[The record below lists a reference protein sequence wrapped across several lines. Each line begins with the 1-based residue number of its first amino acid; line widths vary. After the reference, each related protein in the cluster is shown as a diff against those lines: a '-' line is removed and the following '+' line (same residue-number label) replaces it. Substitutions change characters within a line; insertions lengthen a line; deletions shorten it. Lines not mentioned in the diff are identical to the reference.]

1 MDFLWKKAAEFL
13 SNRRKDTR
21 WRKTVTC
28 LAAVVVFVTT
38 YALILPAITMDDET
52 AEQEPGVV
60 LVQEESAAEAE
71 AVEQEAVEQSDEQ
84 VELGNSDESEPIET
98 DPNDIE
104 SADETESG
112 EADIQL
118 IDITEEESTE
128 PTTKIYQDDE
138 IEITATYGAEAK
150 IPEEAEFRVTK
161 LAVEETDEADEAVS
175 EESEEIEA
183 ADTAEVTERYR
194 YDIGFCVGDEEIEP
208 EAAVSLSVRFLAG
221 QFAEAEEITAVHYL
235 DDNDPSNTETIRPEI
250 NEDPDGNVQAEFDM
264 DSFSVVEF
272 QGINAV
278 SEDTQTKSEENTTE
292 LQTSDSSTVSA
303 NAEEGTFTLTYQGK
317 VITVHCVDEAN
328 KQIPSGNVTDS
339 TAIFSDRTY
348 TFSKIRPDIEGYQ
361 YQSARWNS
369 ISGTEITSVTTASL
383 GSLFNRTYGWTT
395 SASDDLHTSGDV
407 YLIYQEDNQEVDG
420 KRTVT
425 FDANGGSGNAPAAQK
440 AQAGDTIS
448 VPEPGNLTKNGYTFV
463 GWSSISDYVG
473 LNNKNGTDSV
483 TGKKCN
489 KRYQYSFY
497 PVGAEFT
504 MPDKNITLY
513 AVWASTNVDV
523 TFFIRLDGTI
533 PNEPE
538 GWDTKLY
545 TSGITVQNCIKEAYF
560 YTDSVNGVDS
570 HLNSTPTA
578 AQIATL
584 VNKEAITD
592 ESGKRIYLT
601 AVDGKLYR
609 VDQPN
614 ASVSKDDDNLIT
626 NTEYYVLWYVIKN
639 EEVWHVDGVLLS
651 KAKVN
656 LVYRPNCPTSEFS
669 NMPVG
674 SQWEAG
680 STVTVGLN
688 AGNGE
693 LRTPTRVGYNF
704 VGWNTEADGSGTMYQ
719 PRDTFTI
726 TEDTV
731 LYAIWS
737 RGTNFLTVTKTDEEN
752 NVLAGAKFKLES
764 KQDANS
770 DWVAVGQEQT
780 TNNNGVFTFS
790 SLENFTIYK
799 LTETYAPNGY
809 ETRNSFCFAVQVTA
823 DGSNILDLYICDE
836 NGNRLLDS
844 EKPDW
849 VDVEYNSSSATANL
863 KITIQDEQIRRN
875 VQFIKKDSAG
885 NTLEGAVFELKDS
898 DSKTVDILQTSGSD
912 GVFSQNNA
920 TLPYGTYTLTETTA
934 PNGYALLEP
943 ITFTVNDYQ
952 SDENNGITVTS
963 GADAVDVSCKVSTGV
978 VDGISTTTYSYTL
991 TVKDTYAPEITIL
1004 KVATGGGT
1012 DENPQYLSGAEFD
1025 LFASKLEGNETVI
1038 DESNKLNREAYV
1050 SNDDGAFSLG
1060 SLREGVYFLK
1070 ETKAPDGYKLLAEP
1084 IRITVTNNRVTVNGT
1099 SGANPEDVQPNDDGT
1114 YTITVSNSTGQEL
1127 PHTGGSGTTLFTFG
1141 GLAILA
1147 GCLMAGFSMRRNRER
1162 RSE

>member
-1 MDFLWKKAAEFL
+1 MDSLWRKAAEFL
-13 SNRRKDTR
+13 NNRRKDKR
-21 WRKTVTC
+21 WRKIVTS

-52 AEQEPGVV
+52 AEQEPGIV
-60 LVQEESAAEAE
+60 LVQDETAAEAE
-71 AVEQEAVEQSDEQ
+71 VVEESDDPGEFENADEEDAI
-84 VELGNSDESEPIET
+84 VIDAGDGDHAAETDAEESE
-98 DPNDIE
+98 
-104 SADETESG
+104 
-112 EADIQL
+112 EADLQL
-118 IDITEEESTE
+118 IDISEDESTE
-128 PTTKIYQDDE
+128 PMSKIYQDDE

-150 IPEEAEFRVTK
+150 IPEDAEFRVTK

-194 YDIGFCVGDEEIEP
+194 YDIGFYVGEEEIEP

-278 SEDTQTKSEENTTE
+278 SADAQATTLEDSGNSTYAISGETTVE
-292 LQTSDSSTVSA
+292 VGSTITLTESSTSLGYSWSSSDDNIATVKESGKTCTVTGVSPGTVTITCRFLSWGGYQTSQF
-303 NAEEGTFTLTYQGK
+303 N
-317 VITVHCVDEAN
+317 ITVIEAT
-328 KQIPSGNVTDS
+328 GN
-339 TAIFSDRTY
+339 
-348 TFSKIRPDIEGYQ
+348 
-361 YQSARWNS
+361 
-369 ISGTEITSVTTASL
+369 
-383 GSLFNRTYGWTT
+383 
-395 SASDDLHTSGDV
+395 
-407 YLIYQEDNQEVDG
+407 
-420 KRTVT
+420 RTVT
-425 FDANGGSGNAPAAQK
+425 FDANGGSGNAPAVQTA
-440 AQAGDTIS
+440 AAGETIS

-463 GWSSISDYVG
+463 GWSSISDYTS
-473 LNNKNGTDSV
+473 LNGKSGTDSI
-483 TGKKCN
+483 TGKNCN

-497 PVGAEFT
+497 PVGDEFT

-513 AVWASTNVDV
+513 AVWASTNVSA
-523 TFFIRLDGTI
+523 TFYIRLDGTI

-538 GWDTKLY
+538 GWKSNLY
-545 TSGITVQNCIKEAYF
+545 TSGISVQNCIKEAYF
-560 YTDSVNGVDS
+560 YTDSANGVDS

-578 AQIATL
+578 AQIANV
-584 VNKEAITD
+584 VNKVAITD

-609 VDQPN
+609 VDTLN
-614 ASVSKDDDNLIT
+614 GSVSTDKDGFIT

-639 EEVWHVDGVLLS
+639 EEAWHVDGVLLS
-651 KAKVN
+651 KEKVN
-656 LVYRPNCPTSEFS
+656 LVYRPNCPASEFS

-688 AGNGE
+688 AGNGD

-752 NVLAGAKFKLES
+752 NVLAGAKFTLES

-770 DWVAVGQEQT
+770 DWVTVGQEQT
-780 TNNNGVFTFS
+780 TNDNGVFTFS

-849 VDVEYNSSSATANL
+849 VDVKYNSSSATANL
-863 KITIQDEQIRRN
+863 KITIRDEQIQRN
-875 VQFIKKDSAG
+875 VQFIKTDSAG
-885 NTLEGAVFELKDS
+885 NTLEGAEFTLTNSDGDSFNILKES
-898 DSKTVDILQTSGSD
+898 DSN
-912 GVFSQNNA
+912 GVFSQDNA
-920 TLPYGTYTLTETTA
+920 TLPYGTYTLTETNA
-934 PNGYALLEP
+934 PNGYALLDP

-952 SDENNGITVTS
+952 SNTNNGITVTS
-963 GADAVDVSCKVSTGV
+963 GADAVDVSCKVSNSV

-991 TVKDTYAPEITIL
+991 TVKDTYAPEIKIQ
-1004 KVATGGGT
+1004 KVASGGGT
-1012 DENPQYLSGAEFD
+1012 DENPEYLSGAQFD
-1025 LFASKLEGNETVI
+1025 LYASKQEGNETVI
-1038 DESNKLNREAYV
+1038 DESKKLNTDAYV
-1050 SNDDGAFSLG
+1050 SDDDGAFSLG
-1060 SLREGVYFLK
+1060 NLHEGVYFLK
-1070 ETKAPDGYKLLAEP
+1070 ETKAPDGYKLLTDP
-1084 IRITVTNNRVTVNGT
+1084 IRITVTNNKVTVNGT
-1099 SGANPEDVQPNDDGT
+1099 SGANPEDVQSNNGI

-1147 GCLMAGFSMRRNRER
+1147 GCLMAGYSMRRNRER
-1162 RSE
+1162 RSD

>member
-1 MDFLWKKAAEFL
+1 MDSLWKKVAEFL
-13 SNRRKDTR
+13 YNRRKDKR
-21 WRKTVTC
+21 WRKIVTC

-60 LVQEESAAEAE
+60 LVQDEAATEAATVDAESAEADVSEE
-71 AVEQEAVEQSDEQ
+71 AIAIESEGSDEEEAI
-84 VELGNSDESEPIET
+84 VIDSDNGADDADVA
-98 DPNDIE
+98 DPDAE
-104 SADETESG
+104 
-112 EADIQL
+112 EAGVQL
-118 IDITEEESTE
+118 IDVTADDSTE
-128 PTTKIYQDDE
+128 PITKTYQDDE
-138 IEITATYGAEAK
+138 IEITATYGTEAN
-150 IPEEAEFRVTK
+150 IPEDAEFRVTK

-194 YDIGFCVGDEEIEP
+194 YDIGFYVGEEEIEP

-235 DDNDPSNTETIRPEI
+235 DDNDPSNTETIQPEI
-250 NEDPDGNVQAEFDM
+250 NEDQNGNVQAEFDM

-278 SEDTQTKSEENTTE
+278 SADAQATTLEDSGNSAYAISGETTVEVGSTITLTESSTSLWYSWSSSDDNIATVNGNWNTCTVTGVSPGTVTITCRFRSGRKN
-292 LQTSDSSTVSA
+292 QTSQF
-303 NAEEGTFTLTYQGK
+303 N
-317 VITVHCVDEAN
+317 ITVIEAT
-328 KQIPSGNVTDS
+328 GN
-339 TAIFSDRTY
+339 
-348 TFSKIRPDIEGYQ
+348 
-361 YQSARWNS
+361 
-369 ISGTEITSVTTASL
+369 
-383 GSLFNRTYGWTT
+383 
-395 SASDDLHTSGDV
+395 
-407 YLIYQEDNQEVDG
+407 
-420 KRTVT
+420 RTVT
-425 FDANGGSGNAPAAQK
+425 FNANDGTGDAPEALTAA
-440 AQAGDTIS
+440 AGETITI
-448 VPEPGNLTKNGYTFV
+448 PGPGNLTKEGYTFV
-463 GWSSISDYVG
+463 GWSTISNYTDLG
-473 LNNKNGTDSV
+473 DISGTDSI

-489 KRYQYSFY
+489 KGYQYSFY
-497 PVGAEFT
+497 PVGGEFT

-513 AVWASTNVDV
+513 AVWASSNVNA

-614 ASVSKDDDNLIT
+614 ASVRKDDDNLIT

-651 KAKVN
+651 KEKVN
-656 LVYRPNCPTSEFS
+656 LVYRPNCPASEFS

-674 SQWEAG
+674 SQWDVG

-737 RGTNFLTVTKTDEEN
+737 RGTNFLTVTKTDEAG
-752 NVLAGAKFKLES
+752 NVLSGAKFTLQS

-780 TNNNGVFTFS
+780 TNDNGVFTFS

-799 LTETYAPNGY
+799 LKETYAPNGY
-809 ETRNSFCFAVQVTA
+809 ETRNSFCFAVQRKA
-823 DGSNILDLYICDE
+823 DGSDILNLYICDE
-836 NGNRLLDS
+836 NGIRLS
-844 EKPDW
+844 ENEKPDW
-849 VDVEYNSSSATANL
+849 VDVEYNPSSASANL
-863 KITIQDEQIRRN
+863 KITIRDEQIRRN

-885 NTLEGAVFELKDS
+885 NTLEGAVFKLKDS
-898 DSKTVDILQTSGSD
+898 DDETVDILQTSGSD

-934 PNGYALLEP
+934 PNGYALLDP

-952 SDENNGITVTS
+952 TETDNGLTVTG
-963 GADAVDVSCKVSTGV
+963 GADAVDVSCEVSTSV
-978 VDGISTTTYSYTL
+978 VNGISTTTYSYTL
-991 TVKDTYAPEITIL
+991 TVKDTYAPKIKIQ
-1004 KVATGGGT
+1004 KVASGGGT
-1012 DENPQYLSGAEFD
+1012 DENPEYLSGAEFD
-1025 LFASKLEGNETVI
+1025 LFASKQEGNETVI
-1038 DESNKLNREAYV
+1038 DESRKLNEDAYV
-1050 SNDDGAFSLG
+1050 SNENGTFSLG
-1060 SLREGVYFLK
+1060 KLPEGVYFLK
-1070 ETKAPDGYKLLAEP
+1070 ETKAPDGYKLLTDP
-1084 IRITVTNNRVTVNGT
+1084 IRITVTNNKVTVNGT
-1099 SGANPEDVQPNDDGT
+1099 SGANPSSIEKNNDGT

-1141 GLAILA
+1141 GLAILV
-1147 GCLMAGFSMRRNRER
+1147 GCLMAGYSMRRNRER

>member
-1 MDFLWKKAAEFL
+1 MDSLWRKAAEFL
-13 SNRRKDTR
+13 NNRRKDKR
-21 WRKTVTC
+21 WRKIVTS

-52 AEQEPGVV
+52 AKQEPGIV
-60 LVQEESAAEAE
+60 LVQDEAAAEAE
-71 AVEQEAVEQSDEQ
+71 VVEESDDPGEFENEDEEDAI
-84 VELGNSDESEPIET
+84 VIDAGDGDHAAETDAEESE
-98 DPNDIE
+98 
-104 SADETESG
+104 
-112 EADIQL
+112 EADLQL
-118 IDITEEESTE
+118 IDISEDESTE
-128 PTTKIYQDDE
+128 PMSKIYQDEE

-150 IPEEAEFRVTK
+150 IPADAEFRVTK

-175 EESEEIEA
+175 KESEEIEA

-194 YDIGFCVGDEEIEP
+194 YDIGFYVGEEEIEP

-278 SEDTQTKSEENTTE
+278 SEDTQTESEENTTE

-836 NGNRLLDS
+836 NGNRLFGN

-991 TVKDTYAPEITIL
+991 TVKDTYAPKIKIQ
-1004 KVATGGGT
+1004 KVASGGGT
-1012 DENPQYLSGAEFD
+1012 DENPEYLSGAQFD
-1025 LFASKLEGNETVI
+1025 LYASKQEGNETVI
-1038 DESNKLNREAYV
+1038 DESRKLNEDAYV
-1050 SNDDGAFSLG
+1050 SNENGTFSLG
-1060 SLREGVYFLK
+1060 KLPEGVYFLK
-1070 ETKAPDGYKLLAEP
+1070 ETKAPDGYKLLTDP
-1084 IRITVTNNRVTVNGT
+1084 IRITVTNNKVTVNGT
-1099 SGANPEDVQPNDDGT
+1099 SGANPEDVQPNNDGT

-1127 PHTGGSGTTLFTFG
+1127 PHTGGSGTTLFTFS

-1147 GCLMAGFSMRRNRER
+1147 GCLMAGYSMRRNRER
-1162 RSE
+1162 RSD

>member
-1 MDFLWKKAAEFL
+1 MNSLWRKAAEFL
-13 SNRRKDTR
+13 NNRRKDKR
-21 WRKTVTC
+21 WRKIVTS

-52 AEQEPGVV
+52 AEQEPGIV
-60 LVQEESAAEAE
+60 LVQDEAAAESEVVEESDDPGEFENEDEEDAIVIDAGDGDHAAETDAE
-71 AVEQEAVEQSDEQ
+71 
-84 VELGNSDESEPIET
+84 ESE
-98 DPNDIE
+98 
-104 SADETESG
+104 
-112 EADIQL
+112 EADLQL
-118 IDITEEESTE
+118 IDISEDESTE
-128 PTTKIYQDDE
+128 PMSKIYQDDE

-150 IPEEAEFRVTK
+150 IPEDAEFRVTK
-161 LAVEETDEADEAVS
+161 LAVEETDKTDEAVS

-194 YDIGFCVGDEEIEP
+194 YDIGFYVGEEEIEP

-235 DDNDPSNTETIRPEI
+235 DDNDPSNTETIQPEI
-250 NEDPDGNVQAEFDM
+250 NEDQNGNVQAEFDM
-264 DSFSVVEF
+264 NSFSVVEF

-278 SEDTQTKSEENTTE
+278 SADAQGEPEETTTE
-292 LQTSDSSTVSA
+292 LQTADVPTVLA
-303 NAEEGTFTLTYQGK
+303 DEDRTLT
-317 VITVHCVDEAN
+317 
-328 KQIPSGNVTDS
+328 
-339 TAIFSDRTY
+339 
-348 TFSKIRPDIEGYQ
+348 
-361 YQSARWNS
+361 
-369 ISGTEITSVTTASL
+369 
-383 GSLFNRTYGWTT
+383 FN
-395 SASDDLHTSGDV
+395 
-407 YLIYQEDNQEVDG
+407 
-420 KRTVT
+420 
-425 FDANGGSGNAPAAQK
+425 ANGGS
-440 AQAGDTIS
+440 DTPDPRT
-448 VPEPGNLTKNGYTFV
+448 VTLKNGETYIVPTYTGTNSNKVFV

-483 TGKKCN
+483 TGKKCD

-504 MPDKNITLY
+504 MPDKDITLY
-513 AVWASTNVDV
+513 AVWASTNVNA

-533 PNEPE
+533 PTEPE
-538 GWDTKLY
+538 GWDTELY
-545 TSGITVQNCIKEAYF
+545 TSGITVQNCIKKAYF

-578 AQIATL
+578 EQIATL

-592 ESGKRIYLT
+592 ESGKNIYLT
-601 AVDGKLYR
+601 AVGGKLYR
-609 VDQPN
+609 VDELN
-614 ASVSKDDDNLIT
+614 GSVSKDDDNLIT

-651 KAKVN
+651 KEKVN

-688 AGNGE
+688 AGNGD

-704 VGWNTEADGSGTMYQ
+704 VGWNTEADGTGTMYQ
-719 PRDTFTI
+719 PQDTFTI

-770 DWVAVGQEQT
+770 GWVEVGQEQT
-780 TNNNGVFTFS
+780 TNDNGVFTFS

-863 KITIQDEQIRRN
+863 KITIQDEQIKRDVR
-875 VQFIKKDSAG
+875 FIK
-885 NTLEGAVFELKDS
+885 TDS
-898 DSKTVDILQTSGSD
+898 DGKKLAGAAFTLTDSDGNFVDILQTSDDNGI
-912 GVFSQNNA
+912 FSVDSA
-920 TLPYGTYTLTETTA
+920 TLPYGTYTLTEKTA
-934 PNGYALLEP
+934 PNGYATLDP

-952 SDENNGITVTS
+952 SPTDNGITVTS
-963 GADAVDVSCKVSTGV
+963 GADAVDVSCEVSNDV
-978 VDGISTTTYSYTL
+978 IDDIYTTTYSYTL
-991 TVKDTYAPEITIL
+991 TVKDTYAPEIKIQ
-1004 KVATGGGT
+1004 KVASGGGT
-1012 DENPQYLSGAEFD
+1012 DENPEYLSGAQFD
-1025 LFASKLEGNETVI
+1025 LYASKQEGTETVI
-1038 DESNKLNREAYV
+1038 DESKKLNTDAYV
-1050 SNDDGAFSLG
+1050 SKDNGTFSLG
-1060 SLREGVYFLK
+1060 NLREGVYFLK
-1070 ETKAPDGYKLLAEP
+1070 ETKAPDGYKLLTDP
-1084 IRITVTNNRVTVNGT
+1084 IRITVTNNKVTVNGT
-1099 SGANPEDVQPNDDGT
+1099 SGANPEDVQPNNDGT

-1147 GCLMAGFSMRRNRER
+1147 GCLMAGYSMRRNRER
-1162 RSE
+1162 RSD

>member
-13 SNRRKDTR
+13 SNRRKDSR

-52 AEQEPGVV
+52 AEQEPGIV
-60 LVQEESAAEAE
+60 LVQDEAAAEAE
-71 AVEQEAVEQSDEQ
+71 VVEESDDPGEFENADEEDAI
-84 VELGNSDESEPIET
+84 VIDAGDGDHAAETDAEESE
-98 DPNDIE
+98 
-104 SADETESG
+104 
-112 EADIQL
+112 EADLQL
-118 IDITEEESTE
+118 IDISEDESTE
-128 PTTKIYQDDE
+128 PMSKIYQDDE

-150 IPEEAEFRVTK
+150 IPEYAEFRVTK

-194 YDIGFCVGDEEIEP
+194 YDIGFYVGEEEIEP

-278 SEDTQTKSEENTTE
+278 SADAQATTLENSGNSTYAISGETTVE
-292 LQTSDSSTVSA
+292 VGSTITLTESNANNYTASWSSSNTSIATVNESGKTCTVTGVSPGTVTITCRFLSWGGYQTSQV
-303 NAEEGTFTLTYQGK
+303 
-317 VITVHCVDEAN
+317 
-328 KQIPSGNVTDS
+328 NVTV
-339 TAIFSDRTY
+339 
-348 TFSKIRPDIEGYQ
+348 IEATG
-361 YQSARWNS
+361 N
-369 ISGTEITSVTTASL
+369 
-383 GSLFNRTYGWTT
+383 
-395 SASDDLHTSGDV
+395 
-407 YLIYQEDNQEVDG
+407 
-420 KRTVT
+420 RTVT
-425 FDANGGSGNAPAAQK
+425 FDANGGSGNAPAAQT
-440 AQAGDTIS
+440 AAAGETIS

-473 LNNKNGTDSV
+473 LNDKNGTDSV
-483 TGKKCN
+483 TDKKCD

-497 PVGAEFT
+497 PVGGEFT

-513 AVWASTNVDV
+513 AVWASTNVNA

-538 GWDTKLY
+538 GWNTKLY

-584 VNKEAITD
+584 VNKETITD

-609 VDQPN
+609 VDELN
-614 ASVSKDDDNLIT
+614 GSVSKDNDNLIT

-639 EEVWHVDGVLLS
+639 EADWHVDGVLLS
-651 KAKVN
+651 KEKVN

-752 NVLAGAKFKLES
+752 NVLAGAKFTLES

-809 ETRNSFCFAVQVTA
+809 ETRNSFYFAVQVTE
-823 DGSNILDLYICDE
+823 DGSDILNLYICDE
-836 NGNRLLDS
+836 NGNRLS
-844 EKPDW
+844 GNEKPDW

-863 KITIQDEQIRRN
+863 KITIRDEQIKRDVR
-875 VQFIKKDSAG
+875 FIKQNTAG
-885 NTLEGAVFELKDS
+885 TALAGAKFTLTDS
-898 DSKTVDILQTSGSD
+898 DGNEVDILQTSGSD
-912 GVFSQNNA
+912 GVFSKDSA
-920 TLPYGTYTLTETTA
+920 TLPYGTYTLTEITA
-934 PNGYALLEP
+934 PNGYATLDP
-943 ITFTVNDYQ
+943 ITFTVNDYHSQ
-952 SDENNGITVTS
+952 TDNGITVTS
-963 GADAVDVSCKVSTGV
+963 GADAVDVSCEVSEGV

-1147 GCLMAGFSMRRNRER
+1147 GCLMAGFSMRCNRER

>member
-1 MDFLWKKAAEFL
+1 MDSLWRKAAEFL
-13 SNRRKDTR
+13 NNRRKDKR
-21 WRKTVTC
+21 WRKIVTS

-52 AEQEPGVV
+52 AEQEPGIV
-60 LVQEESAAEAE
+60 LVQDEAAAESEVVEESDDPGEFENEDEEDAIVIDAGDGDHAAETDAE
-71 AVEQEAVEQSDEQ
+71 
-84 VELGNSDESEPIET
+84 ESE
-98 DPNDIE
+98 
-104 SADETESG
+104 
-112 EADIQL
+112 EADLQL
-118 IDITEEESTE
+118 IDISEDESTE
-128 PTTKIYQDDE
+128 PMSKIYQDDE

-150 IPEEAEFRVTK
+150 IPADAEFRVTK
-161 LAVEETDEADEAVS
+161 LAVEETDAADEAVS

-194 YDIGFCVGDEEIEP
+194 YDIGFYVGEEEIEP
-208 EAAVSLSVRFLAG
+208 EAVVSLSVRFLAG

-272 QGINAV
+272 QGSNAV
-278 SEDTQTKSEENTTE
+278 SADAQATTLEDSGNSTYAISGETTVE
-292 LQTSDSSTVSA
+292 VGSTI
-303 NAEEGTFTLTYQGK
+303 TLTESNANNYTTSWSSSNTSIATVDGSGK
-317 VITVHCVDEAN
+317 TCTVTGVSPGTVTITCSWFWGYETS
-328 KQIPSGNVTDS
+328 QINVTV
-339 TAIFSDRTY
+339 
-348 TFSKIRPDIEGYQ
+348 IEATG
-361 YQSARWNS
+361 N
-369 ISGTEITSVTTASL
+369 
-383 GSLFNRTYGWTT
+383 
-395 SASDDLHTSGDV
+395 
-407 YLIYQEDNQEVDG
+407 
-420 KRTVT
+420 RTVT
-425 FDANGGSGNAPAAQK
+425 FDANGGSGNAPAAQT
-440 AQAGDTIS
+440 AAAGDTIS

-463 GWSSISDYVG
+463 GWSTISNYTDLG
-473 LNNKNGTDSV
+473 NISGTDSI

-584 VNKEAITD
+584 VNKETITD

-609 VDQPN
+609 VN
-614 ASVSKDDDNLIT
+614 ELNGSVSYDEDGLIT

-639 EEVWHVDGVLLS
+639 EEAWHVDGVLLS
-651 KAKVN
+651 KEKVN

-836 NGNRLLDS
+836 NGNRLFGN

-863 KITIQDEQIRRN
+863 KITIRDEQIQRN
-875 VQFIKKDSAG
+875 VQFIKTDSAG
-885 NTLEGAVFELKDS
+885 NTLEGAEFTLTNSDGDSFSILKAS
-898 DSKTVDILQTSGSD
+898 DKN
-912 GVFSQNNA
+912 GVFSKNGA

-943 ITFTVNDYQ
+943 IMFTVNDYQ

-963 GADAVDVSCKVSTGV
+963 GSDAMDVSCKVSTGV

-991 TVKDTYAPEITIL
+991 TVKDTYAPKIKIQ
-1004 KVATGGGT
+1004 KVASGGGT
-1012 DENPQYLSGAEFD
+1012 DENPEYLSGAEFD
-1025 LFASKLEGNETVI
+1025 LFASKQEETETVI
-1038 DESNKLNREAYV
+1038 DESRKLNEDAYV
-1050 SNDDGAFSLG
+1050 SADDGTFSLG
-1060 SLREGVYFLK
+1060 NLHEGVYFLK
-1070 ETKAPDGYKLLAEP
+1070 ETKAPDGYKLLTDP
-1084 IRITVTNNRVTVNGT
+1084 IRITVTNNKVTVNGT
-1099 SGANPEDVQPNDDGT
+1099 SGANPEDVQSNNGI

-1147 GCLMAGFSMRRNRER
+1147 GCLMAGYSMRRNRER
-1162 RSE
+1162 RSD

>member
-1 MDFLWKKAAEFL
+1 MNSLWRKAAEFL
-13 SNRRKDTR
+13 NNRRKDKR
-21 WRKTVTC
+21 WRKIVTS

-52 AEQEPGVV
+52 AEQEPGIV
-60 LVQEESAAEAE
+60 LVQDESAAEAE
-71 AVEQEAVEQSDEQ
+71 VVEESDDPGEFENEDEEDAI
-84 VELGNSDESEPIET
+84 VIDAGDGDHAAETDAEESE
-98 DPNDIE
+98 
-104 SADETESG
+104 
-112 EADIQL
+112 EADLQL
-118 IDITEEESTE
+118 IDISEDESTE
-128 PTTKIYQDDE
+128 PMSKIYQDDE

-150 IPEEAEFRVTK
+150 IPADAEFRVTK

-194 YDIGFCVGDEEIEP
+194 YDIGFYVGEEEIEP

-250 NEDPDGNVQAEFDM
+250 NEDPDGNVQAEFDI

-278 SEDTQTKSEENTTE
+278 SADVQATTLEDSGNSTYAISGETTVE
-292 LQTSDSSTVSA
+292 VGSTITLTESST
-303 NAEEGTFTLTYQGK
+303 
-317 VITVHCVDEAN
+317 
-328 KQIPSGNVTDS
+328 
-339 TAIFSDRTY
+339 
-348 TFSKIRPDIEGYQ
+348 
-361 YQSARWNS
+361 
-369 ISGTEITSVTTASL
+369 SL
-383 GSLFNRTYGWTT
+383 WYSW
-395 SASDDLHTSGDV
+395 SSSDDNIATVNGSGKTCTVTGVSPGDV
-407 YLIYQEDNQEVDG
+407 TITCSWGILNPQSNNIKVAVIEATGN
-420 KRTVT
+420 RTVT
-425 FDANGGSGNAPAAQK
+425 FDANGGSGNAPAAQT
-440 AQAGDTIS
+440 AAAGDTIS

-473 LNNKNGTDSV
+473 LNNKNGTDSI

-545 TSGITVQNCIKEAYF
+545 TSGITVQNCIKKAYF

-592 ESGKRIYLT
+592 ESGKNIYLT
-601 AVDGKLYR
+601 VVDGKLYR
-609 VDQPN
+609 VDTLN
-614 ASVSKDDDNLIT
+614 GSVSTDKDGFIT

-651 KAKVN
+651 KEKVN

-752 NVLAGAKFKLES
+752 NVLAGAKFTLES

-770 DWVAVGQEQT
+770 DWVTVGQEQT
-780 TNNNGVFTFS
+780 TNDNGVFTFS

-863 KITIQDEQIRRN
+863 KITIQDEQIKRDVR
-875 VQFIKKDSAG
+875 FIK
-885 NTLEGAVFELKDS
+885 TDS
-898 DSKTVDILQTSGSD
+898 DGKKLAGAAFTLTDSDGNFVDILQTSDDNGI
-912 GVFSQNNA
+912 FSVDSA
-920 TLPYGTYTLTETTA
+920 TLPYGTYTLTEKTA
-934 PNGYALLEP
+934 PNGYATLDP

-952 SDENNGITVTS
+952 SPTDNGITVTS
-963 GADAVDVSCKVSTGV
+963 GADAVDVSCEVSNDV
-978 VDGISTTTYSYTL
+978 IDDIYTTTYSYTL
-991 TVKDTYAPEITIL
+991 TVKDTYAPEIKIQ
-1004 KVATGGGT
+1004 KVASGGGT
-1012 DENPQYLSGAEFD
+1012 DENPEYLSGAQFD
-1025 LFASKLEGNETVI
+1025 LYASKQEGTETVI
-1038 DESNKLNREAYV
+1038 DESKKLNTDAYV
-1050 SNDDGAFSLG
+1050 SKDNGTFSLG
-1060 SLREGVYFLK
+1060 NLREGVYFLK
-1070 ETKAPDGYKLLAEP
+1070 ETKAPDGYKLLTDP
-1084 IRITVTNNRVTVNGT
+1084 IRITVTNNKVTVNGT
-1099 SGANPEDVQPNDDGT
+1099 SGANPEDVQPNNDGT

-1147 GCLMAGFSMRRNRER
+1147 GCLMAGYSMRRNRER
-1162 RSE
+1162 RSD

>member
-1 MDFLWKKAAEFL
+1 
-13 SNRRKDTR
+13 
-21 WRKTVTC
+21 
-28 LAAVVVFVTT
+28 
-38 YALILPAITMDDET
+38 
-52 AEQEPGVV
+52 
-60 LVQEESAAEAE
+60 
-71 AVEQEAVEQSDEQ
+71 
-84 VELGNSDESEPIET
+84 
-98 DPNDIE
+98 
-104 SADETESG
+104 
-112 EADIQL
+112 
-118 IDITEEESTE
+118 
-128 PTTKIYQDDE
+128 
-138 IEITATYGAEAK
+138 
-150 IPEEAEFRVTK
+150 
-161 LAVEETDEADEAVS
+161 
-175 EESEEIEA
+175 
-183 ADTAEVTERYR
+183 
-194 YDIGFCVGDEEIEP
+194 
-208 EAAVSLSVRFLAG
+208 
-221 QFAEAEEITAVHYL
+221 
-235 DDNDPSNTETIRPEI
+235 
-250 NEDPDGNVQAEFDM
+250 M

-278 SEDTQTKSEENTTE
+278 SADAQATTLEDSGNSTYAISGETTVE
-292 LQTSDSSTVSA
+292 VGSTITLTESSTSLGYSWSSSDDNIATVKESGKTCTVTGVSPGTVTITCRFLSWGGYQTSQF
-303 NAEEGTFTLTYQGK
+303 N
-317 VITVHCVDEAN
+317 ITVIEAT
-328 KQIPSGNVTDS
+328 GN
-339 TAIFSDRTY
+339 
-348 TFSKIRPDIEGYQ
+348 
-361 YQSARWNS
+361 
-369 ISGTEITSVTTASL
+369 
-383 GSLFNRTYGWTT
+383 
-395 SASDDLHTSGDV
+395 
-407 YLIYQEDNQEVDG
+407 
-420 KRTVT
+420 RTVT
-425 FDANGGSGNAPAAQK
+425 FDANGGSGNAPAAQT
-440 AQAGDTIS
+440 AAAGETIS

-523 TFFIRLDGTI
+523 KFFIRLDGKI
-533 PNEPE
+533 PTEPE
-538 GWDTKLY
+538 GFKSNLY
-545 TSGITVQNCIKEAYF
+545 TSGISVQNCIKEAYF

-578 AQIATL
+578 AQIANV
-584 VNKEAITD
+584 VNKVAITD

-609 VDQPN
+609 VDTLN
-614 ASVSKDDDNLIT
+614 GSVSTDKDGFIT

-639 EEVWHVDGVLLS
+639 EEAWHVDGVLLS
-651 KAKVN
+651 KEKVN
-656 LVYRPNCPTSEFS
+656 LVYRPNCPASEFS

-688 AGNGE
+688 AGNGD

-752 NVLAGAKFKLES
+752 NVLAGAKFTLES

-863 KITIQDEQIRRN
+863 KITIRDEQIQRN
-875 VQFIKKDSAG
+875 VQFIKTDSAG
-885 NTLEGAVFELKDS
+885 NTLEGAEFTLTNSDGDSFSILKAS
-898 DSKTVDILQTSGSD
+898 DKN
-912 GVFSQNNA
+912 GVFSQEEA

-934 PNGYALLEP
+934 PNGYATLDP
-943 ITFTVNDYQ
+943 ITFTVNDYH
-952 SDENNGITVTS
+952 SPTDNGITVTS
-963 GADAVDVSCKVSTGV
+963 GSDAVDVSCKVSTGV

-991 TVKDTYAPEITIL
+991 TVKDTYAPKIKIQ
-1004 KVATGGGT
+1004 KVASGGGT

-1038 DESNKLNREAYV
+1038 DESKKLNTDAYV
-1050 SNDDGAFSLG
+1050 SKDNGTFSLG
-1060 SLREGVYFLK
+1060 NLREGVYFLK

-1084 IRITVTNNRVTVNGT
+1084 IRITVTNNKVAVNGT

-1114 YTITVSNSTGQEL
+1114 YTITVSNSSGQEL

>member
-13 SNRRKDTR
+13 SNRRKDSR

-84 VELGNSDESEPIET
+84 VELGNSDESEPMET
-98 DPNDIE
+98 DSDDIE
-104 SADETESG
+104 SADETASE

-138 IEITATYGAEAK
+138 IEITATYGAEAN

-161 LAVEETDEADEAVS
+161 LEVEESDDTDEM
-175 EESEEIEA
+175 
-183 ADTAEVTERYR
+183 TERYR
-194 YDIGFCVGDEEIEP
+194 YDIGFYAGEEEIEP
-208 EAAVSLSVRFLAG
+208 ESAVSLSVRFLAG

-235 DDNDPSNTETIRPEI
+235 DDNDPSNTETIKPEI
-250 NEDPDGNVQAEFDM
+250 NEDQNGNVKAEFDM

-278 SEDTQTKSEENTTE
+278 SEDTQAESEENTTE
-292 LQTSDSSTVSA
+292 LQTADAPTVSA
-303 NAEEGTFTLTYQGK
+303 NEEEGTFTLTYMGK

-328 KQIPSGNVTDS
+328 KQIPSVNVTDS
-339 TAIFSDRTY
+339 TTIFSDQTY
-348 TFSKIRPDIEGYQ
+348 TFADIRPDIEGYQ
-361 YQSARWNS
+361 LQSARWNS
-369 ISGTEITSVTTASL
+369 ISGTEITSVTTAYS
-383 GSLFNRTYGWTT
+383 GSIFSRTYGWTT
-395 SASDDLHTSGDV
+395 SASTDLVSSGDV
-407 YLIYQEDNQEVDG
+407 YLVYQVDDG
-420 KRTVT
+420 NRTVT
-425 FDANGGSGNAPAAQK
+425 FSANGGSGDVPAAQK
-440 AQAGDTIS
+440 AQAGDTIT

-463 GWSSISDYVG
+463 GWSTISDYTS
-473 LNNKNGTDSV
+473 LNGKSGTDSI
-483 TGKKCN
+483 TGKNCN

-497 PVGAEFT
+497 PVGDEFT

-513 AVWASTNVDV
+513 AVWASTNVSA
-523 TFFIRLDGTI
+523 TFYIRLDGTI

-538 GWDTKLY
+538 GWKSNLY
-545 TSGITVQNCIKEAYF
+545 TSGISVQNCIKEAYF
-560 YTDSVNGVDS
+560 YTDSANGVDS

-578 AQIATL
+578 AQIANV
-584 VNKEAITD
+584 VNNVAVTD

-601 AVDGKLYR
+601 AENGKLYR
-609 VDQPN
+609 IDALNDSLSYDQ
-614 ASVSKDDDNLIT
+614 DGLIT

-651 KAKVN
+651 KEKVN
-656 LVYRPNCPTSEFS
+656 LVYRPNCPASEFS

-674 SQWEAG
+674 SQWDVG
-680 STVTVGLN
+680 STVTVGLT
-688 AGNGE
+688 AGNGD
-693 LRTPTRVGYNF
+693 LKTPTRVGYNF
-704 VGWNTEADGSGTMYQ
+704 VGWNTEADGTGTMYQ
-719 PRDTFTI
+719 PQDTFTI

-737 RGTNFLTVTKTDEEN
+737 RGTNFLTVSKTDEAG
-752 NVLAGAKFKLES
+752 NVLAGAKFTLES

-770 DWVAVGQEQT
+770 EWESVGAERT
-780 TNNNGVFTFS
+780 TNDNGVFTFS

-809 ETRNSFCFAVQVTA
+809 ETRNSFCFAVQVTQ
-823 DGSNILDLYICDE
+823 DGSDILNLYICDE
-836 NGNRLLDS
+836 NGNRLSDS

-849 VDVEYNSSSATANL
+849 IDVEYNSSSATANL
-863 KITIQDEQIRRN
+863 KITIRDEQIKRDVR
-875 VQFIKKDSAG
+875 FIKTDSEGNKLAG
-885 NTLEGAVFELKDS
+885 AAFTLTDS
-898 DSKTVDILQTSGSD
+898 DGNPIGILQPSD
-912 GVFSQNNA
+912 ENGVFSKDSA

-934 PNGYALLEP
+934 PNGYATLDP
-943 ITFTVNDYQ
+943 ITFTVNDYHSQ
-952 SDENNGITVTS
+952 TDNGITVTS
-963 GADAVDVSCKVSTGV
+963 GADAVDVSCEVSNDV
-978 VDGISTTTYSYTL
+978 IDGKSTTTYSYTL
-991 TVKDTYAPEITIL
+991 TVKDTYAPEIKIQ
-1004 KVATGGGT
+1004 KVASGGGT
-1012 DENPQYLSGAEFD
+1012 DENPEYLSGAEFD
-1025 LFASKLEGNETVI
+1025 LFASKQEGTETVI
-1038 DESNKLNREAYV
+1038 DESKKLNTDAYV
-1050 SNDDGAFSLG
+1050 SKDNGTFSLG
-1060 SLREGVYFLK
+1060 NLREGVYFLK

-1084 IRITVTNNRVTVNGT
+1084 IRITVTYNKVAVNGT
-1099 SGANPEDVQPNDDGT
+1099 SGANPEDVQRNDNGT
-1114 YTITVSNSTGQEL
+1114 YTITVSNSSGQEL

-1141 GLAILA
+1141 GLVILA
-1147 GCLMAGFSMRRNRER
+1147 GCLMAGSSMRRKRER

>member
-1 MDFLWKKAAEFL
+1 MNSLWRKAAEFL
-13 SNRRKDTR
+13 NNRRKDKR
-21 WRKTVTC
+21 WRKIVTS

-52 AEQEPGVV
+52 AEQEPGIV
-60 LVQEESAAEAE
+60 LVQDEAAAESEVVEESDDPGEFENEDEEDAIVIDAGDGDHAAETDAE
-71 AVEQEAVEQSDEQ
+71 
-84 VELGNSDESEPIET
+84 ESE
-98 DPNDIE
+98 
-104 SADETESG
+104 
-112 EADIQL
+112 EADLQL
-118 IDITEEESTE
+118 IDISEDESTE
-128 PTTKIYQDDE
+128 PMSKIYQDDE

-150 IPEEAEFRVTK
+150 IPEDAEFRVTK
-161 LAVEETDEADEAVS
+161 LAVEETDKADEAVS

-194 YDIGFCVGDEEIEP
+194 YDIGFYVGEEEIEP

-235 DDNDPSNTETIRPEI
+235 DDNDPSNTETIQPEI
-250 NEDPDGNVQAEFDM
+250 NEDQNGNVQAEFDM
-264 DSFSVVEF
+264 NSFSVVEF

-278 SEDTQTKSEENTTE
+278 SADAQGEPEETTTE
-292 LQTSDSSTVSA
+292 LQTADVPTVLA
-303 NAEEGTFTLTYQGK
+303 DEDRTLT
-317 VITVHCVDEAN
+317 
-328 KQIPSGNVTDS
+328 
-339 TAIFSDRTY
+339 
-348 TFSKIRPDIEGYQ
+348 
-361 YQSARWNS
+361 
-369 ISGTEITSVTTASL
+369 
-383 GSLFNRTYGWTT
+383 FN
-395 SASDDLHTSGDV
+395 
-407 YLIYQEDNQEVDG
+407 
-420 KRTVT
+420 
-425 FDANGGSGNAPAAQK
+425 ANGGS
-440 AQAGDTIS
+440 DTPDPRT
-448 VPEPGNLTKNGYTFV
+448 VTLKNGETYIVPTYTGTNSNKVFV

-483 TGKKCN
+483 TGKKCD

-504 MPDKNITLY
+504 MPDKDITLY
-513 AVWASTNVDV
+513 AVWASTNVNA

-533 PNEPE
+533 PTEPE
-538 GWDTKLY
+538 GWDTELY
-545 TSGITVQNCIKEAYF
+545 TSGITVQNCIKKAYF

-578 AQIATL
+578 EQIATL

-592 ESGKRIYLT
+592 ESGKNIYLT
-601 AVDGKLYR
+601 AVGGKLYR
-609 VDQPN
+609 VDELN
-614 ASVSKDDDNLIT
+614 GSVSKDDDNLIT

-651 KAKVN
+651 KEKVN

-688 AGNGE
+688 AGNGD

-704 VGWNTEADGSGTMYQ
+704 VGWNTEADGTGTMYQ
-719 PRDTFTI
+719 PQDTFTI

-770 DWVAVGQEQT
+770 GWVEVGQEQT
-780 TNNNGVFTFS
+780 TNDNGVFTFS

-844 EKPDW
+844 KKPDW

-863 KITIQDEQIRRN
+863 KITIQDEQIKRDVR
-875 VQFIKKDSAG
+875 FIK
-885 NTLEGAVFELKDS
+885 TDS
-898 DSKTVDILQTSGSD
+898 DGKKLAGAAFTLTDSDGNFVDILQTSDDNGI
-912 GVFSQNNA
+912 FSVDSA
-920 TLPYGTYTLTETTA
+920 TLPYGTYTLTEKTA
-934 PNGYALLEP
+934 PNGYATLDP

-952 SDENNGITVTS
+952 SPTDNGITVTS
-963 GADAVDVSCKVSTGV
+963 GADAVDVSCEVSNDV
-978 VDGISTTTYSYTL
+978 IDDIYTTTYSYTL
-991 TVKDTYAPEITIL
+991 TVKDTYAPEIKIQ
-1004 KVATGGGT
+1004 KVASGGGT
-1012 DENPQYLSGAEFD
+1012 DENPEYLSGAQFD
-1025 LFASKLEGNETVI
+1025 LYASKQEGTETVI
-1038 DESNKLNREAYV
+1038 DESKKLNTDAYV
-1050 SNDDGAFSLG
+1050 SKDNGTFSLG
-1060 SLREGVYFLK
+1060 KLPEGVYFLK
-1070 ETKAPDGYKLLAEP
+1070 ETKAPDGYKLLTDP
-1084 IRITVTNNRVTVNGT
+1084 IRITVTNNKVTVNGT
-1099 SGANPEDVQPNDDGT
+1099 SGANPEDVQPNNDGT

-1147 GCLMAGFSMRRNRER
+1147 GCLMAGYSMRRNRER
-1162 RSE
+1162 RSD

>member
-1 MDFLWKKAAEFL
+1 MNSLWRKAAEFL
-13 SNRRKDTR
+13 NNRRKDKR
-21 WRKTVTC
+21 WRKIVTS

-52 AEQEPGVV
+52 AEQEPGIV
-60 LVQEESAAEAE
+60 LVQDEAAAESEVVEESDDPGEFENEDEEDAIVIDAGDGDHAAETDAE
-71 AVEQEAVEQSDEQ
+71 
-84 VELGNSDESEPIET
+84 ESE
-98 DPNDIE
+98 
-104 SADETESG
+104 
-112 EADIQL
+112 EADLQL
-118 IDITEEESTE
+118 IDISEDESTE
-128 PTTKIYQDDE
+128 PMSKIYQDDE

-150 IPEEAEFRVTK
+150 IPEDAEFRVTK
-161 LAVEETDEADEAVS
+161 LAVEETDKADEAVS

-194 YDIGFCVGDEEIEP
+194 YDIGFYVGEEEIEP

-235 DDNDPSNTETIRPEI
+235 DDNDPSNTETIQPEI
-250 NEDPDGNVQAEFDM
+250 NEDQNGNVQAEFDM
-264 DSFSVVEF
+264 NSFSVVEF

-278 SEDTQTKSEENTTE
+278 SADAQGEPEETTTE
-292 LQTSDSSTVSA
+292 LQTADVPTVLA
-303 NAEEGTFTLTYQGK
+303 DEDRTLT
-317 VITVHCVDEAN
+317 
-328 KQIPSGNVTDS
+328 
-339 TAIFSDRTY
+339 
-348 TFSKIRPDIEGYQ
+348 
-361 YQSARWNS
+361 
-369 ISGTEITSVTTASL
+369 
-383 GSLFNRTYGWTT
+383 FN
-395 SASDDLHTSGDV
+395 
-407 YLIYQEDNQEVDG
+407 
-420 KRTVT
+420 
-425 FDANGGSGNAPAAQK
+425 ANGGS
-440 AQAGDTIS
+440 DTPDPRT
-448 VPEPGNLTKNGYTFV
+448 VTLKNGETYIVPTYTGTNSNKVFV

-483 TGKKCN
+483 TGKKCD

-504 MPDKNITLY
+504 MPDKDITLY
-513 AVWASTNVDV
+513 AVWASTNVNA

-533 PNEPE
+533 PTEPE
-538 GWDTKLY
+538 GWDTELY
-545 TSGITVQNCIKEAYF
+545 TSGITVQNCIKKAYF

-578 AQIATL
+578 EQIATL

-592 ESGKRIYLT
+592 ESGKNIYLT
-601 AVDGKLYR
+601 AVGGKLYR
-609 VDQPN
+609 VDELN
-614 ASVSKDDDNLIT
+614 GSVSKDDDNLIT

-651 KAKVN
+651 KEKVN

-688 AGNGE
+688 AGNGD

-704 VGWNTEADGSGTMYQ
+704 VGWNTEADGTGTMYQ
-719 PRDTFTI
+719 PQDTFTI

-770 DWVAVGQEQT
+770 GWVEVGQEQT
-780 TNNNGVFTFS
+780 TNDNGVFTFS

-863 KITIQDEQIRRN
+863 KITIQDEQIKRDVR
-875 VQFIKKDSAG
+875 FIK
-885 NTLEGAVFELKDS
+885 TDS
-898 DSKTVDILQTSGSD
+898 DGKKLAGAAFTLTDSDGNFVDILQTSDDNGI
-912 GVFSQNNA
+912 FSVDSA
-920 TLPYGTYTLTETTA
+920 TLPYGTYTLTEKTA
-934 PNGYALLEP
+934 PNGYATLDP

-952 SDENNGITVTS
+952 SPTDNGITVTS
-963 GADAVDVSCKVSTGV
+963 GADAVDVSCEVSNDV
-978 VDGISTTTYSYTL
+978 IDDIYTTTYSYTL
-991 TVKDTYAPEITIL
+991 TVKDTYAPEIKIQ
-1004 KVATGGGT
+1004 KVASGGGT
-1012 DENPQYLSGAEFD
+1012 DENPEYLSGAQFD
-1025 LFASKLEGNETVI
+1025 LYASKQEGTETVI
-1038 DESNKLNREAYV
+1038 DESKKLNTDAYV
-1050 SNDDGAFSLG
+1050 SKDNGTFSLG
-1060 SLREGVYFLK
+1060 NLREGVYFLK
-1070 ETKAPDGYKLLAEP
+1070 ETKAPDGYKLLTDP
-1084 IRITVTNNRVTVNGT
+1084 IRITVTNNKVTVNGT
-1099 SGANPEDVQPNDDGT
+1099 SGANPEDVQPNNDGT

-1147 GCLMAGFSMRRNRER
+1147 GCLMAGYSMRRNRER
-1162 RSE
+1162 RSD